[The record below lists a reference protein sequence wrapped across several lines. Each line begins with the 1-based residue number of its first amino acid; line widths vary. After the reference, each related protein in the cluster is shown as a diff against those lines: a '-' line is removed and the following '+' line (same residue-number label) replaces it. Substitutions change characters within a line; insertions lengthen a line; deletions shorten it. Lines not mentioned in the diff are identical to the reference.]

1 MSNPLLFQPL
11 SLRSVTLPNR
21 IVVSP
26 MCMYSAIDGV
36 ASSWHHVHL
45 GSLAISG
52 CGLVLAEATAVEAR
66 GRITPDCL
74 GLWNEEHERALA
86 RVMATIREISPTPI
100 GIQLGHAG
108 RKASHRRPWSGR
120 GYCGPD
126 ERGWTSIGASA
137 NSYEGIAPPAVAMD
151 DRDLT
156 EVRQAFAAA
165 TARAARAGFDVVEMH
180 AAHGYLL
187 SSFLSPLSNER
198 TDAYGG
204 SLENRMRFPLEV
216 FDAMRAAWPDDKPLG
231 VRFSGTDWAD
241 ERGGWNEDDTAAFAE
256 ALAGRGCDFLDI
268 SSGGNVAADIK
279 VSPGFQVPWA
289 AVAKRASGLPT
300 MAVGELDDPKLAEEI
315 LQRGEADAI
324 AIGRGFLRNPRWPWL
339 AAETLGGTVS
349 YPPQY
354 DWCVGN
360 R

>member
-1 MSNPLLFQPL
+1 MWRKMLFDLSRRLTSGDAASRPLALVYVHRG
-11 SLRSVTLPNR
+11 SSR
-21 IVVSP
+21 IVAERMAELLKMPHDNLVP
-26 MCMYSAIDGV
+26 V
-36 ASSWHHVHL
+36 F
-45 GSLAISG
+45 
-52 CGLVLAEATAVEAR
+52 LVLSDV
-66 GRITPDCL
+66 C
-74 GLWNEEHERALA
+74 
-86 RVMATIREISPTPI
+86 S
-100 GIQLGHAG
+100 
-108 RKASHRRPWSGR
+108 
-120 GYCGPD
+120 
-126 ERGWTSIGASA
+126 
-137 NSYEGIAPPAVAMD
+137 MD
-151 DRDLT
+151 DRDLA
-156 EVRQAFAAA
+156 EVREAFAAA
-165 TARAARAGFDVVEMH
+165 TARAGRAGFDVVEMH

-216 FDAMRAAWPDDKPLG
+216 FEAMRAAWPDDKPLG

-241 ERGGWNEDDTAAFAE
+241 ERGGWNEGDTAAFAE
-256 ALAGRGCDFLDI
+256 ALAERGCDFLDI

-339 AAETLGGTVS
+339 AAETLGGTVT